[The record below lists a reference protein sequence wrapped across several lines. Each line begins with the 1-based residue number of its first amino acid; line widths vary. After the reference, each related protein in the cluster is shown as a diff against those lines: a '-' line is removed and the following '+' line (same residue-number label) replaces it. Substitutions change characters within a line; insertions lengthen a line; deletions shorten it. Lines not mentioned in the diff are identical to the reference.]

1 MGQSPDP
8 ILDRYLP
15 NAPHKEDEVVKLLSP
30 TVERPLAHLLHQRQS
45 ADGEGAGQLRQLRPA
60 QTAFPFGYIKRAR
73 GSHHESIE
81 IQLDKYG
88 RARFVLN
95 CGIVPPQGVDL
106 PWGHL
111 DQDKASASDLPEAYR
126 LHSCKG
132 CMRWFSPPWFAWPH
146 DLESRVKK
154 AVAQAASLCSE
165 VEVWFATRRV
175 GPHMRRFAYPIKTT

>member
-1 MGQSPDP
+1 MPMLSSAGVMIGLAAWVVLSARAWVSGARRARRIPLLRSEVERAMADARKLLLGALREGLVPLLLERGFAQSP
-8 ILDRYLP
+8 L
-15 NAPHKEDEVVKLLSP
+15 HKERRSREM
-30 TVERPLAHLLHQRQS
+30 E
-45 ADGEGAGQLRQLRPA
+45 
-60 QTAFPFGYIKRAR
+60 TAFPFGYIKRAR

-81 IQLDKYG
+81 I
-88 RARFVLN
+88 
-95 CGIVPPQGVDL
+95 
-106 PWGHL
+106 HL
-111 DQDKASASDLPEAYR
+111 DQYKASASDLPEAYR

-175 GPHMRRFAYPIKTT
+175 GTHMRRFAYPIKTT

>member
-1 MGQSPDP
+1 MADARKLLLGALREGLVPLLLEKGFAQSP
-8 ILDRYLP
+8 L
-15 NAPHKEDEVVKLLSP
+15 HKERRSREM
-30 TVERPLAHLLHQRQS
+30 E
-45 ADGEGAGQLRQLRPA
+45 
-60 QTAFPFGYIKRAR
+60 TAFPFGYIKRAR

-95 CGIVPPQGVDL
+95 CGIVPPKGVDL

-126 LHSCKG
+126 LHSCEG

-175 GPHMRRFAYPIKTT
+175 GTHMRRFAYPIKTT